1 MKRFAFVLLLAA
13 CSSNGSKT
21 SQTSSSSQS
30 GSDPGSAVEP
40 VPGVEGSDSG
50 SAAVTAETARG
61 QKCGENDSCPTGL
74 ECVKYYG
81 IAGPKGPQ
89 FTSCE
94 TKCDGGKACPD
105 GLKCTTIADGPGAV
119 CR

>member
-1 MKRFAFVLLLAA
+1 
-13 CSSNGSKT
+13 
-21 SQTSSSSQS
+21 
-30 GSDPGSAVEP
+30 
-40 VPGVEGSDSG
+40 
-50 SAAVTAETARG
+50 
-61 QKCGENDSCPTGL
+61 
-74 ECVKYYG
+74 VKYYG
-81 IAGPKGPQ
+81 IAGPRGPQ